1 MRDEFGH
8 MADISILSHL
18 HYGGIAT
25 FNKYPASRD
34 LTGVDYAVMG
44 VPFDVGTTN
53 RSGARLGPRAIRAAS
68 PLGQRFAYPWGYD
81 LGGSRN
87 IVDFGDV
94 GYYLGPDTTKVM
106 LEETHT
112 AAKYILDHG
121 CGLLTL
127 GGDHT
132 IPYGMVR
139 AAAEK
144 YGPVSLLHFDSHQD
158 SDKSKP
164 GTVSHANFSYDLAA
178 EGCID
183 PTRSAQVFI
192 RTDMP
197 LCGYNIFYAQD
208 CLEMGMEELARRIKD
223 VLGDN
228 PVYLTFDIDALDP
241 AFAPG
246 TGTPV
251 PGGPATWQV
260 RRLLYL
266 LRGINVVAGDLVE
279 VLPAYDSGEIT
290 ALVGSTIAQDI
301 LYLMDQSERYGRASE
316 EERAAGQELGAHAP
330 SVRGE
335 LPRRTGTS
343 GALELGWAGSEPA
356 KTVRLD

>member
-1 MRDEFGH
+1 MRDELGH
-8 MADISILSHL
+8 DGDYEIHRHL
-18 HYGGIAT
+18 HYAGIAS
-25 FNKYPASRD
+25 FNKYPVSRD

-53 RSGARLGPRAIRAAS
+53 RPGARLGARAIRSAS
-68 PLGQRFAYPWGYD
+68 SLAQCFPYPWGYN
-81 LGGSRN
+81 LAESRN
-87 IVDFGDV
+87 IVDYGDV
-94 GYYLGPDTTKVM
+94 GYFLGPDTTKVM
-106 LEETHT
+106 LQETHDA
-112 AAKYILDHG
+112 AAKILGAG

-144 YGPVSLLHFDSHQD
+144 YGTLSLIHFDSHQD
-158 SDKSKP
+158 SEPSDP

-183 PTRSAQVFI
+183 PARSAQVFI
-192 RTDMP
+192 RTDMN

-208 CLEMGMEELARRIKD
+208 ALEIGMEELAKRIKE
-223 VLGDN
+223 VVGDN

-251 PGGPATWQV
+251 VGGPTTAQV

-266 LRGINVVAGDLVE
+266 LRGINVVAADLVE
-279 VLPAYDSGEIT
+279 VLPAYDKDETT
-290 ALVGSTIAQDI
+290 ALAAATIAQDL
-301 LYLMDQSERYGRASE
+301 LYLMDQSEKYGRASA
-316 EERAAGQELGAHAP
+316 EERASGQELGVHVP
-330 SVRGE
+330 SRRGE
-335 LPRRTGTS
+335 TPKPVGTS
-343 GALELGWAGSEPA
+343 GAKELAWAKA
-356 KTVRLD
+356 AQKTLGA